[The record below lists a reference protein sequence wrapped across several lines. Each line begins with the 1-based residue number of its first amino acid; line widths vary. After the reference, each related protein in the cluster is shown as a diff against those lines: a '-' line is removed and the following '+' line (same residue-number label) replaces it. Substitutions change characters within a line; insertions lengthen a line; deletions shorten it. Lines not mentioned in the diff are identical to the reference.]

1 MIHTV
6 PAHKH
11 EQRQQLASAVEVFL
25 SEGGQVDKR
34 PIRIG
39 QPIPG
44 DFNNRRAEAAI
55 PAPRHSPPIRHI
67 GEWRDIKKAIKG
79 KSAACREKR
88 AELAAEVRRL
98 AGTVSANEIAARI
111 GVSVKT
117 VRKIAAER
125 GIDLGDWRIR
135 ISATDEQLQI
145 LREYAEAGATLTD
158 ALKWIGGV
166 HRDTAKYWCARNGI
180 EFGRKAK

>member
-11 EQRQQLASAVEVFL
+11 DQRQQLASAVEVFL

-88 AELAAEVRRL
+88 AELAAEVSRL

-125 GIDLGDWRIR
+125 GIDLGNWQNKTR
-135 ISATDEQLQI
+135 ATAEHIQI
-145 LREYAEAGATLTD
+145 LREYADAGARLIEAAKWIGIHKET
-158 ALKWIGGV
+158 ALKW
-166 HRDTAKYWCARNGI
+166 ARQHGI
-180 EFGRKAK
+180 KFGRKDK